1 MGGGKPGG
9 TGGPDE
15 RFDRGRKLSF
25 RKSSPPAVSV
35 LRAVLE
41 PTVNALGALQRVLR
55 CEQPMRPESPKGAL
69 DLGDAGLA
77 TTVSRQHLRGQP

>member
-1 MGGGKPGG
+1 M
-9 TGGPDE
+9 
-15 RFDRGRKLSF
+15 RGSTEEG
-25 RKSSPPAVSV
+25 SSRSAGARRPWVSP

-41 PTVNALGALQRVLR
+41 PTAHALSALQRVLR